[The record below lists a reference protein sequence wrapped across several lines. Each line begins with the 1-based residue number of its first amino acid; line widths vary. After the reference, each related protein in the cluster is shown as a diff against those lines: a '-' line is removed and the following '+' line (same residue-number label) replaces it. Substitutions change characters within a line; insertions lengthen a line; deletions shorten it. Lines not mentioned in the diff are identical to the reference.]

1 MKQKDIENLIED
13 VKSNEVMDAIQSIKP
28 NSEVTLKVQGD
39 IIWHD
44 GNSTNITAQQI
55 ADKIAELRAEKDKP

>member
-1 MKQKDIENLIED
+1 MKHKDIENLIED
-13 VKSNEVMDAIQSIKP
+13 IKSTEVMDAIQSIKP
-28 NSEVTLKVQGD
+28 NTEITIKAEGD

-55 ADKIAELRAEKDKP
+55 ADKIAELRAEKGKL

>member
-1 MKQKDIENLIED
+1 MNHKDIENLIED
-13 VKSNEVMDAIQSIKP
+13 IKSTEVMDAIQSIKP
-28 NSEVTLKVQGD
+28 NTEITIKAEGD

-55 ADKIAELRAEKDKP
+55 ADKIAELRAEKGKL

>member
-1 MKQKDIENLIED
+1 MKQKDIENLIEGIKFD
-13 VKSNEVMDAIQSIKP
+13 EVTNAIESIKP
-28 NSEVTLKVQGD
+28 NSEVTINVQGD